1 MPTFQTIQQGA
12 DTRGL
17 VRKLQKAI
25 AFIAPTTVE
34 LPTTL
39 FEAGGTL
46 VDLKAAGFLPV
57 GLVTPDGYEFG
68 RDVSKSD
75 VSALGYASPV
85 RSDVDS
91 VARSVKMTALETG
104 KKHMLELT
112 YGTDLSAVTQ
122 ATATGEIVVDEPD
135 LPVGQEYRLLVIGSD
150 GPAADNW
157 ILGRGYGLVKLA
169 ATDSQKWGTSD
180 ALTQAFTFDV
190 FTDDEIG
197 TPVRHY
203 IGGTGAVKAKTDLGF
218 TAGA

>member
-1 MPTFQTIQQGA
+1 MPTFATIQQ
-12 DTRGL
+12 DSDNRNL
-17 VRKLQKAI
+17 VRKLQRAI
-25 AFIAPTTVE
+25 AFIAPKSVD

-39 FEAGGTL
+39 FGTGGAL

-112 YGTDLSAVTQ
+112 YGTDLSATTQ
-122 ATATGEIVVDEPD
+122 ATASGEIVFDEPD
-135 LPVGQEYRLLVIGSD
+135 LPIGQEYRLLVIGSD

-169 ATDSQKWGTSD
+169 STDSQKWGTSD
-180 ALTQAFTFDV
+180 AVTQSYTFDV

-203 IGGTGAVKAKTDLGF
+203 IGGTGAVTAKTDLGF